1 MDAKKKRVAIVGAGP
16 SGLAACKH
24 ALAKGFR
31 PVVFESAAGV
41 GGVWRRTLAST
52 RLQTPAS
59 TYRFSDFP
67 WPASA
72 DAASTEGLFPRHD
85 QVLEYL
91 AAYARRF
98 GVLDRVRF
106 GCKVLG
112 ASYVGATE
120 TEVAAWEWWS
130 GNGEAFGD
138 GTGEWHLN
146 VRHGGGGGDGE
157 PESTQTYR
165 FDFLILCIG
174 RYSIAKFPTFPLGR
188 GPEVFRGRVLHSKEY
203 STMAHEDAAELIMG
217 KRVAVVGAGK
227 SAMDTVA
234 QCAEANGSRYP
245 CTMVYRSAHWMVDP
259 KVARRVKFFTFTSTR
274 LTELMVHKPGEGFA
288 LSLLATMLTPLRW
301 VMSKVTEAYYKRSI
315 PMREHGMVPDCG
327 FGQASLGW
335 RLGILPEGFYD
346 RVDEGSVELRRCSSV
361 GFCPDGLVLD
371 GGDDGERERVVGAD
385 VVILST
391 GFDIDRPLRDV
402 FTSPWFSEMIVAA
415 GSSSDD
421 GVLPLYRHCV
431 HPRIPQMAVVG
442 YAESGSSVYPY
453 EMMAKWVAHLLDGAV
468 RLPGVRDMER
478 GVAEWAR
485 WGRLARRSCGGFFL
499 KSCIAS
505 VTTWYHDQLCR
516 DMGYSSRRKDGLL
529 AEWLQ
534 PYGPTDYASIQ

>member
-1 MDAKKKRVAIVGAGP
+1 MDPTKKRVAIVGAGP

-24 ALAKGFR
+24 LLAKGFL

-67 WPASA
+67 WPAPP
-72 DAASTEGLFPRHD
+72 DAAAADGLFPRHD
-85 QVLEYL
+85 QVVEYL

-98 GVLDRVRF
+98 GVMERVRF
-106 GCKVLG
+106 GCKVLA
-112 ASYVGATE
+112 ASYAGGATE
-120 TEVAAWEWWS
+120 PEVAAWERWS

-138 GTGEWHLN
+138 GTGEWHLT
-146 VRHGGGGGDGE
+146 VRHGGE
-157 PESTQTYR
+157 PASTQTHR

-174 RYSIAKFPTFPLGR
+174 RYGAPKLPTFPQGK
-188 GPEVFRGRVLHSKEY
+188 GPEVFRGRVLHSMEY
-203 STMAHEDAAELIMG
+203 STMAHEDAAELVRG

-234 QCAEANGSRYP
+234 QCAKANGSRYP

-274 LTELMVHKPGEGFA
+274 WTELMVHKPGEGFA
-288 LSLLATMLTPLRW
+288 LSLIATILTPLRW
-301 VMSKVTEAYYKRSI
+301 AMSKVTEAYYKRSM

-335 RLGILPEGFYD
+335 RLGQLPEGFYSM
-346 RVDEGSVELRRCSSV
+346 VDQGSIELRRCASV
-361 GFCPDGLVLD
+361 AGFCADGLILD
-371 GGDDGERERVVGAD
+371 GAGERAIVGAD

-391 GFDIDRPLRDV
+391 GFDIDRPLRDM
-402 FTSPWFSEMIVAA
+402 FASPWFGEMVAA
-415 GSSSDD
+415 GGD
-421 GVLPLYRHCV
+421 GGEAAAVLPLYRHIL
-431 HPRIPQMAVVG
+431 HLRIPQVAVVG
-442 YAESGSSVYPY
+442 YAESGSSIYPY
-453 EMMAKWVAHLLDGAV
+453 EMMAKWVAHLLAGAV
-468 RLPGVRDMER
+468 RLPAAGGMER
-478 GVAEWAR
+478 GAAEWAR
-485 WGRLARRSCGGFFL
+485 WGAAARRRCGGHFL
-499 KSCIAS
+499 KSCLAS

-516 DMGYSSRRKDGLL
+516 DMGYSPRRKGGLL

-534 PYGPTDYASIQ
+534 PYGPTDYAAIQ